1 MDLTSAKRLAAN
13 GFSASLERGNDVK
26 QQPYDG
32 RRFGLVRWDT
42 GVFGRHRHDF
52 GYVCVVLRGRFIEAG
67 DVGRF
72 RAEPGD
78 VLIHRPYEAHLDQL
92 TTRGADLLNLPLIEE
107 FPAIGRIRIEDPD
120 RIARLAERDPV
131 AAAQAAVAA
140 HQATA
145 GEADWP
151 DLLAAAL
158 RGRRPFAIGDWA
170 RRHGLTPE
178 AVSRGFRKA
187 YGTTPVR
194 YRAEA
199 RARRAWHAVATTD
212 RPLVELAFELG
223 FADQAHM
230 TRAFRDMTGL
240 PPSRWRS
247 PGQIASRP
255 AGHARLA

>member
-1 MDLTSAKRLAAN
+1 
-13 GFSASLERGNDVK
+13 VK
-26 QQPYDG
+26 QEPYDG
-32 RRFGLVRWDT
+32 RRFGHARWEN
-42 GVFGRHRHDF
+42 GAFGRHRHAF
-52 GYVCVVLRGRFIEAG
+52 GYVCVVLGGRFTEAG

-78 VLIHRPYEAHLDQL
+78 VLIHRPHEAHLDL
-92 TTRGADLLNLPLIEE
+92 LSSPAADLLNLPLTDG
-107 FPAIGRIRIEDPD
+107 FPSAGRVRIADPD
-120 RIARLAERDPV
+120 RIARLAERDPF
-131 AAAQAAVAA
+131 AAAQAVAA
-140 HQATA
+140 ACQVAA

-151 DLLAAAL
+151 DLLAATL
-158 RGRRPFAIGDWA
+158 RSRPRFAIGDWA

-178 AVSRGFRKA
+178 AVSRGFRRA

-212 RPLVELAFELG
+212 RPLVELAFDLG

-230 TRAFRDMTGL
+230 TRAFKHITGL

-255 AGHARLA
+255 AEDAHLG